1 MRREIETGLSGEV
14 PIVLSRWYDTAKW
27 ILEKIDKF
35 PKNQRF
41 ILGTRL
47 ADRSLGIL
55 EGLVQ
60 AAYIGGREK
69 LVLLETANRDLAV
82 LRWLVRMTKDRQV
95 ISVKQY
101 EYGCERM
108 YECGKM
114 LGGWIKDTQKRVGR

>member
-1 MRREIETGLSGEV
+1 MDREKETGLSGDV
-14 PIVLSRWYDTAKW
+14 PIVLSQWYDTAKW

-41 ILGTRL
+41 IFGTRL

-60 AAYIGGREK
+60 AAYTAGQEK
-69 LVLLETANRDLAV
+69 LTLLEAANGDLAV
-82 LRWLVRMTKDRQV
+82 LRWLVRMAKDRQV
-95 ISVKQY
+95 ITVKQY
-101 EYGCERM
+101 EYGCGRM

-114 LGGWIKDTQKRVGR
+114 LGGWIKDARKRATR